1 MNLERLAKKT
11 FETVGQ
17 EISGLSKLLTPDFP
31 ASVYLIFES
40 KGKVIISGI
49 GKSGIVGK
57 KIAATLASTGTP
69 SFFLHP
75 GEAYHGDLGMVEKED
90 VVVLISYSG
99 ETDEVLKLLPFLKDN
114 TNQTIS
120 ITGDPE
126 STLAKNTHYHLN
138 VSVKEEACPLQ
149 LAPTSSTAATMVMGD
164 SLAVALMNIRGF
176 KAVDFA
182 RFHPGGN
189 LGKRLI
195 QNVSSVMKRDPLPV
209 LTQDESVKK
218 VINVL
223 SYGKCGIA
231 VVINRNDIVGVI
243 SDGDI
248 RRAMETNEVNFFQ
261 LKARDIMTKDPVTVS
276 ENTKLKT
283 AGDLIFSKKINS
295 LVVKNSKGSLVGII
309 QTYDLGL

>member
-1 MNLERLAKKT
+1 MNLDRIAKQT
-11 FETVGQ
+11 FETVGK
-17 EISGLSKLLTPDFP
+17 EISGLSKLLTSDFP
-31 ASVYLIFES
+31 TSVYLIFES

-99 ETDEVLKLLPFLKDN
+99 ETDEVLKLLPFLNDN
-114 TNQTIS
+114 TNKTIS

-126 STLAKNTHYHLN
+126 STLANNTHYHLN

-164 SLAVALMNIRGF
+164 ALAVALMNVRRF

-195 QNVSSVMKRDPLPV
+195 QNVSSIMKKSPLPL
-209 LTQDESVKK
+209 LTQDEPVKK

-223 SYGKCGIA
+223 SSGKCGLG
-231 VVINRNDIVGVI
+231 VVINRNDILGVI

-248 RRAMETNEVNFFQ
+248 RRAMETNEVNFFK
-261 LKARDIMTKDPVTVS
+261 LEARDIMTKDPVTVS
-276 ENTKLKT
+276 ETTKLKT
-283 AGDLIFSKKINS
+283 AGDLMFSKKINS
-295 LVVKNSKGSLVGII
+295 LVVKNGKGSLVGII
-309 QTYDLGL
+309 TTHDLGL